1 MVEYIVNPQG
11 RADYYGPGI
20 SEDTE
25 VTYSYGNIF
34 FYIGIKKDI
43 ILPIKQ
49 EEIFMKRTFTR
60 SDWKSFIQG
69 KSSKDITDFLD
80 DQYSK
85 LYTIRKII
93 DDEYDK
99 GNTNAYF
106 QLRNILRDM
115 IQKDILVFIINAI
128 SFSYDTSIQ
137 TAAITLLNLIFE
149 QTDAVV
155 YELYGNSKLS
165 TQDINEYRALMALRA
180 IDWINLFDQYEV
192 LTDRIADMN
201 FICFAP
207 EQAKI
212 NRILDEDAK
221 NTGCDKA
228 IMMALYQNID
238 LFVHH
243 SRSITA
249 DAFNKV
255 CASNFQILECAMTM
269 NKGSIDSID
278 IEDTG
283 IHEAFI
289 LWLECQ
295 YDVCKFMSLRNDGL
309 AKKYMKK

>member
-1 MVEYIVNPQG
+1 
-11 RADYYGPGI
+11 
-20 SEDTE
+20 
-25 VTYSYGNIF
+25 
-34 FYIGIKKDI
+34 
-43 ILPIKQ
+43 
-49 EEIFMKRTFTR
+49 MKRTFTR
-60 SDWKSFIQG
+60 SDWESFIRG

-115 IQKDILVFIINAI
+115 IQKDMLVFIINAI

-165 TQDINEYRALMALRA
+165 TQDITEYRALMALRA

-228 IMMALYQNID
+228 TMMALYQNID
-238 LFVHH
+238 LFVHY

-255 CASNFQILECAMTM
+255 CASNFQILDYAMTM
-269 NKGSIDSID
+269 NEGSIDSID

-295 YDVCKFMSLRNDGL
+295 YDVCKFMSLRNDGF

>member
-1 MVEYIVNPQG
+1 
-11 RADYYGPGI
+11 
-20 SEDTE
+20 
-25 VTYSYGNIF
+25 
-34 FYIGIKKDI
+34 
-43 ILPIKQ
+43 
-49 EEIFMKRTFTR
+49 MKRTFTR
-60 SDWKSFIQG
+60 SDWESFIRG

-85 LYTIRKII
+85 LYNIRQSI
-93 DDEYDK
+93 DDEYDR
-99 GNTNAYF
+99 GNTNAYY
-106 QLRNILRDM
+106 QLQYILRDM
-115 IQKDILVFIINAI
+115 IQTDMLVFIINAI
-128 SFSYDTSIQ
+128 SFSYDRSIRMS
-137 TAAITLLNLIFE
+137 AITLLDLIFK

-155 YELYGNSKLS
+155 YELDVNSKLS
-165 TQDINEYRALMALRA
+165 TQDIAEYRALMALRA

-192 LTDRIADMN
+192 LTDRITDMN
-201 FICFAP
+201 FICFTP
-207 EQAKI
+207 EQAKT

-228 IMMALYQNID
+228 TMMALYQNIN

-243 SRSITA
+243 SRSVTA

-255 CASNFQILECAMTM
+255 CASNFQILEYAMTM

-295 YDVCKFMSLRNDGL
+295 YDVCKFMSLRNDGF